1 MFTADAGNDVGNKGH
16 RSCFITLFVFQHSRS
31 TLVKSLGQE
40 VLSVASGQKKAIGQP
55 HGAEL
60 SSEAR
65 RPLEKEE
72 SSLMNK
78 ASSYEKELQL
88 LRQENRKSML
98 LSVAISLL
106 LTLIY
111 AYWTL

>member
-1 MFTADAGNDVGNKGH
+1 MDNSYLAKLTYLSLLCVI
-16 RSCFITLFVFQHSRS
+16 RSNT
-31 TLVKSLGQE
+31 KPELGQE
-40 VLSVASGQKKAIGQP
+40 VLSVASGQKRAIGQP

-65 RPLEKEE
+65 RSLEKEK

-78 ASSYEKELQL
+78 ASDYEKELQL
-88 LRQENRKSML
+88 LRQENRKNML
-98 LSVAISLL
+98 LSVATSLL